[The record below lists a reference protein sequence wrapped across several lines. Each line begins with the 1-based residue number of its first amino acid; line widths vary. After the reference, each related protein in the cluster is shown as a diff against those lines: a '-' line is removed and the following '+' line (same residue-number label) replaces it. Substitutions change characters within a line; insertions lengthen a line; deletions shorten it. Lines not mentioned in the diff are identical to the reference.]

1 MLQAGIKLVYA
12 SFTPVV
18 LVNYCSLSYFLLIV
32 LSFCARFV
40 FDTEPSDEEK
50 GTCKKVCMKFLL
62 CSGDSSY
69 RHIR

>member
-18 LVNYCSLSYFLLIV
+18 LVNYLQLSYFLPIV
-32 LSFCARFV
+32 MSFYARFV
-40 FDTEPSDEEK
+40 FDREPLDKEK
-50 GTCKKVCMKFLL
+50 GTCKKVCMKFVL
-62 CSGDSSY
+62 CSSDSSY